1 MIPGR
6 TSWAGCALASLLL
19 LPGLLA
25 GAPATESASLKE
37 SKSNSAPEHL
47 TWRKDKNSVDAD
59 ITSWDLVKTLEHI
72 SEATGWQIYLQP
84 GTKRPVSTKFK
95 DRATDRALDLL
106 LGDLGRVLLPG
117 TNGGPSRLL
126 VFRTHEKDATQL
138 IRRERKPKPIPD
150 ELIVTM
156 KAGKSVDDL
165 AKKLGAKVVGKSSG
179 LNSGRLKFD
188 SEDAANSARDALRD
202 NEDVASTDPN
212 FPVASTP
219 VPEGTGV
226 PASPNLTLQPVK
238 EGEGLI
244 IGLIDTAVQR
254 PGGTYDGFLLPSIS
268 VAGEATIS
276 PDRPTH
282 GTSMFET
289 LLRGISVFD
298 EGGASRVRVLPVDVY
313 GSNPTTTTYEVAE
326 GIFRAMQQGAQIINL
341 SLGSEGDTPYLYQ
354 VIRSGSES
362 GRIFIGSAGNIPVT
376 TPTFPAAYPEVIAVT
391 AGDAPGRLAPYAN
404 RGNFVDVMA
413 PGSSVIS
420 YNGQAWRVNG
430 TSPAAAYVA
439 GAIAATAD
447 TRGGTLSQAAA
458 AVQRSLPPPPATP

>member
-6 TSWAGCALASLLL
+6 TSWKRCALWGLLL

-25 GAPATESASLKE
+25 GAPAA
-37 SKSNSAPEHL
+37 EHL
-47 TWRKDKNSVDAD
+47 TWRQDKNSVDAD

-72 SEATGWQIYLQP
+72 SEATGWQIYFEP
-84 GTKRPVSTKFK
+84 GAKRAVSTKFK
-95 DRATDRALDLL
+95 DRPADRALDLL

-117 TNGGPSRLL
+117 TNGGPRRLL
-126 VFRTHEKDATQL
+126 VFRTHEKDATRL
-138 IRRERKPKPIPD
+138 VRRERKPKPIPD

-165 AKKLGAKVVGKSSG
+165 AKKLGAKVVGKSKG
-179 LNSGRLKFD
+179 LNSGRLKFE
-188 SEDAANSARDALRD
+188 SEDAANAARDALRD
-202 NEDVASTDPN
+202 NEDVGSTDPN
-212 FPVASTP
+212 FPVADTP
-219 VPEGTGV
+219 VPEGTG
-226 PASPNLTLQPVK
+226 ASAAPNLKLQPVK

-254 PGGTYDGFLLPSIS
+254 QGGSLDGFLLPSIS
-268 VAGEATIS
+268 VAGESTLS
-276 PDRPTH
+276 PDRPSH

-298 EGGASRVRVLPVDVY
+298 EGGASRVRILPVDVY
-313 GSNPTTTTYEVAE
+313 GSNPSTTTYEVAE

-354 VIRSGSES
+354 VIRTGSES
-362 GRIFIGSAGNIPVT
+362 GRIFIGSAGNLPVT

-391 AGDAPGRLAPYAN
+391 AGVAPGQLAPYAN
-404 RGNFVDVMA
+404 RGNFVDAMA
-413 PGSSVIS
+413 PGTSIIN

-430 TSPAAAYVA
+430 TSPAAAYIS
-439 GAIAATAD
+439 GAIAGTAD
-447 TRGGTLSQAAA
+447 TRGGTLAQAAA
-458 AVQRSLPPPPATP
+458 SVQRSLPPPAPAP

>member
-6 TSWAGCALASLLL
+6 TSWTRCALLGLLL

-25 GAPATESASLKE
+25 GAPAA
-37 SKSNSAPEHL
+37 EHL
-47 TWRKDKNSVDAD
+47 TWRKDKNSIDAD

-72 SEATGWQIYLQP
+72 SEATGWQIYFEP
-84 GTKRPVSTKFK
+84 GAKRDVSTKFK
-95 DRATDRALDLL
+95 DRPADRALDLL

-117 TNGGPSRLL
+117 TNGGPPRLL

-138 IRRERKPKPIPD
+138 VRRERKPKPIPD

-156 KAGKSVDDL
+156 KAGKSVEDL
-165 AKKLGAKVVGKSSG
+165 AKKLGAKVVGKSKG

-188 SEDAANSARDALRD
+188 NEDAANAARDALRD

-212 FPVASTP
+212 FPVSGTP
-219 VPEGTGV
+219 VPEGTGA
-226 PASPNLTLQPVK
+226 PAAPNLRLQPVR

-254 PGGTYDGFLLPSIS
+254 QGGPLDGFLLQSIS
-268 VAGEATIS
+268 VAGEAALS
-276 PDRPTH
+276 PDRPSH

-298 EGGASRVRVLPVDVY
+298 EGSGASRVRILPVDVY
-313 GSNPTTTTYEVAE
+313 GSNPSTTTYEVAE

-354 VIRSGSES
+354 VIRTGSES
-362 GRIFIGSAGNIPVT
+362 GRIFIGSAGNLPVT

-413 PGSSVIS
+413 PGTSVVS

-430 TSPAAAYVA
+430 TSPAAAYIS
-439 GAIAATAD
+439 GAIAGTAD
-447 TRGGTLSQAAA
+447 TRGGSLAQAAA
-458 AVQRSLPPPPATP
+458 AVRRSLPPPPP

>member
-1 MIPGR
+1 MC
-6 TSWAGCALASLLL
+6 CALWGLLL
-19 LPGLLA
+19 LPGLLT
-25 GAPATESASLKE
+25 GAPTPEHQASRKE
-37 SKSNSAPEHL
+37 NNSAVDYL
-47 TWRKDKNSVDAD
+47 TWRTNKNSIDAD
-59 ITSWDLVKTLEHI
+59 ISSWDLVKTLEHI
-72 SEATGWQIYLQP
+72 SEATGWQIYFEP
-84 GTKRPVSTKFK
+84 GTKRAVSTKFK
-95 DRATDRALDLL
+95 DRPTDRALDLL

-138 IRRERKPKPIPD
+138 VRRERKPKPIPN

-156 KAGKSVDDL
+156 KGGKSVDEL
-165 AKKLGAKVVGKSSG
+165 AKKLGAKVIGKSSG
-179 LNSGRLKFD
+179 LNSGRLKFE
-188 SEDAANSARDALRD
+188 SEDAANAARDALRD

-212 FPVASTP
+212 FPITSTP
-219 VPEGTGV
+219 IPEETGA
-226 PASPNLTLQPVK
+226 PASPNLSLKPVR
-238 EGEGLI
+238 EGEALI

-254 PGGTYDGFLLPSIS
+254 QGGSFDGFLLPGIS
-268 VAGEATIS
+268 VAGESAL
-276 PDRPTH
+276 PADRPSH

-298 EGGASRVRVLPVDVY
+298 EGGASRVRILPVDVY
-313 GSNPTTTTYEVAE
+313 GSNPSTTTYEVAE

-376 TPTFPAAYPEVIAVT
+376 TPMFPAAYPEVIAVT
-391 AGDAPGRLAPYAN
+391 AGDGPGRLAPYAN

-413 PGSSVIS
+413 PGTSVVS

-430 TSPAAAYVA
+430 TSPAAAYIS
-439 GAIAATAD
+439 GAIAGTAD

-458 AVQRSLPPPPATP
+458 SVQRSLPPPPPAP

>member
-6 TSWAGCALASLLL
+6 TSWSRCTLTALLL
-19 LPGLLA
+19 LPGLLK
-25 GAPATESASLKE
+25 GAPALEHQTLRKDV
-37 SKSNSAPEHL
+37 NSAAEHL

-59 ITSWDLVKTLEHI
+59 ITSWETLEQI
-72 SEATGWQIYLQP
+72 SEATGWQIYYEP
-84 GTKRPVSTKFK
+84 GAKRAVSTKFK
-95 DRATDRALDLL
+95 DRQTDRALDLL
-106 LGDLGRVLLPG
+106 LGELGRVLLPG

-138 IRRERKPKPIPD
+138 IRRGRKAKPIPD

-165 AKKLGAKVVGKSSG
+165 AKKLGAKVIGKSSG
-179 LNSGRLKFD
+179 LNSGRLKFEN
-188 SEDAANSARDALRD
+188 EDAANAARDALRD
-202 NEDVASTDPN
+202 DEDVASTDPN
-212 FPVASTP
+212 FPVSSTP
-219 VPEGTGV
+219 VPEGTGA
-226 PASPNLTLQPVK
+226 PSAPNLKLQPVR

-254 PGGTYDGFLLPSIS
+254 QGGPFDGFLLPAIS
-268 VAGEATIS
+268 VSGDAALS
-276 PDRPTH
+276 PDRPSH

-298 EGGASRVRVLPVDVY
+298 DGGGASRVRVLPVDVY
-313 GSNPTTTTYEVAE
+313 GNSPSTTTYEVAE
-326 GIFRAMQQGAQIINL
+326 GIYLAMQQGAQIINL

-354 VIRSGSES
+354 VIRSGTDS
-362 GRIFIGSAGNIPVT
+362 GRIFIGSAGNLPVT

-404 RGNFVDVMA
+404 RGNFIDVMA
-413 PGSSVIS
+413 PGTSVVS

-430 TSPAAAYVA
+430 TSPAAAYIS
-439 GAIAATAD
+439 GAIAGTAD
-447 TRGGTLSQAAA
+447 TRGGSLAQAAA
-458 AVQRSLPPPPATP
+458 SVQRSLPPPRPAP